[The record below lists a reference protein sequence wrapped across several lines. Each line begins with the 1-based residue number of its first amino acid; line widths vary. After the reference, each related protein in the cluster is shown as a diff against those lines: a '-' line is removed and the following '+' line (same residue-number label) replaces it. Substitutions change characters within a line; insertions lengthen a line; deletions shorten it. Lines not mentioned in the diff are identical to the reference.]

1 MRKVALSLIVC
12 LILTSFIS
20 AEILINQQPK
30 ETYNLGDPISIPITI
45 KTISGVSSIFEMN
58 LLCQEKSINFYKNGI
73 YLTAGEEKTIE
84 ASLILTKELIGT
96 ITGTCKIKGS
106 LGQEYIV
113 TDEFEISDLITIE
126 PKKEILEF
134 NPGENIIIQGSAYKK
149 NGNDMNGFIE
159 LDILSSTDDSQ
170 NIHQIG
176 TVNNGFFSFNT
187 TFSNSMKAGNYLVNL
202 KAYEKDT
209 KGTIT
214 NKGFTTYNIII
225 KQIPTTLE
233 LVFDEKEVLPK
244 ENLKVKTILHDQT
257 GEKITSTTSIITLK
271 KANNEIVIQTEKPTD
286 EYLEYLIPQEEIPGE
301 WIVVAVSNKLTT
313 QSNFTIK
320 ENKEIEISIVNR
332 TITLKNTG
340 NVQYNDEVIVNIGND
355 SLKINTSLLI
365 GQEQKYELTAPNGEY
380 NVEVI
385 SDGQKKLSTSVLL
398 TGRAIDIREIKEG
411 GVKSVIRHYPLAII
425 FILLVLA
432 LLGVLI
438 WKKGIKGILNGINKK
453 KANKSSVTN
462 LAWENREIPKEGKLI
477 KSHNIAQLSPSMTGE
492 KHPAAIVCLKIK
504 NLNQIDEK
512 DKSVEELF
520 QKISNFAE
528 EKKAFI
534 YENQE
539 NIMFILTPSRTKTFK
554 NEGHALDIAK
564 KIKELLN
571 YQNQI
576 FRQKI
581 EFGISLSHGTLLAKH
596 ETKNL
601 MKFMGLEGIL
611 ILTKKIASLST
622 GEIFLT
628 KEAKDKLTE
637 HIKSEEHKH
646 EGLVYYTIGQMKNNV
661 ENAKFI
667 SNFVRRNHF
676 QGNSGMPKDN
686 KPKED
691 KDIKTKDPKS
701 LMSFY

>member
-1 MRKVALSLIVC
+1 MKKVALLLTVC
-12 LILTSFIS
+12 LLLTSFMS

-30 ETYNLGDPISIPITI
+30 EVYNLGDPISIPLTIT
-45 KTISGVSSIFEMN
+45 TISGVSSVFEMN
-58 LLCQEKSINFYKNGI
+58 LLCQERSINFYKNGI

-113 TDEFEISDLITIE
+113 TNEFEISDLITIE

-149 NGNDMNGFIE
+149 NGNDMDGFIE

-170 NIHQIG
+170 NIHQVG
-176 TVNNGFFSFNT
+176 TVHNGFFSFNT
-187 TFSNSMKAGNYLVNL
+187 TFSDSMKAGTYLVNL
-202 KAYEKDT
+202 KVYEKDSS
-209 KGTIT
+209 GAIT

-225 KQIPTTLE
+225 KQVPTTLE

-257 GEKITSTTSIITLK
+257 GEKITSATSIITLK
-271 KANNEIVIQTEKPTD
+271 KANNEIVVQTEKPTD
-286 EYLEYLIPQEEIPGE
+286 EYLEYLIPQTEAPGE
-301 WIVVAVSNKLTT
+301 WMVVAVSNKLTA

-320 ENKEIEISIVNR
+320 ENKEIEVSIVNR
-332 TITLKNTG
+332 TITLKNVG
-340 NVQYNDEVIVNIGND
+340 NVPYNDEVIVNIGND
-355 SLKINTSLLI
+355 SLKLNTSLLI
-365 GQEQKYELTAPNGEY
+365 EQEQKYELTAPNGEY

-398 TGRAIDIREIKEG
+398 TGRAIDVREIKEG

-425 FILLVLA
+425 FIILVVA
-432 LLGVLI
+432 LLGVFI
-438 WKKGIKGILNGINKK
+438 WKKGIKGLLRGIKK
-453 KANKSSVTN
+453 KADNPSVTN
-462 LAWENREIPKEGKLI
+462 LAWENREVPKEGKLI
-477 KSHNIAQLSPSMTGE
+477 KASNIAQLSPSMTGE

-504 NLNQIDEK
+504 NLNQVDEK

-520 QKISNFAE
+520 QKISSFAE
-528 EKKAFI
+528 DKKAFV

-539 NIMFILTPSRTKTFK
+539 NIMFILTPAKTKTFK

-564 KIKELLN
+564 RIRELLN

-576 FRQKI
+576 FKQKI
-581 EFGISLSHGTLLAKH
+581 EFGISISHGTILAKH

-601 MKFMGLEGIL
+601 MKFMGLESIL
-611 ILTKKIASLST
+611 IITKKIASLST
-622 GEIFLT
+622 GDIFLT

-637 HIKSEEHKH
+637 HIKSEEHKKD
-646 EGLVYYTIGQMKNNV
+646 GLVYYTIGQMKNNV
-661 ENAKFI
+661 DNAKFI
-667 SNFVRRNHF
+667 SGFVKRNQF
-676 QGNSGMPKDN
+676 QGNSGMPRDN
-686 KPKED
+686 KSREN
-691 KDIKTKDPKS
+691 KDIKTTDPKS